1 MFSENE
7 VIFSNN
13 NFLQRFQEIETQI
26 DLEQELERHRER
38 QRQRER
44 ERERERVRLREREQ
58 TRIKINS
65 RPTKTR
71 SCQTLALENS
81 NLKAKFNQ
89 KITIEHLQ
97 LRDLLSCPSP
107 FQSTIKGSSSPLYFP
122 FNQSLYSLDQ
132 RTLECKRIQNCNFRI
147 TTMFVKNNLIC
158 AGSSNGNLMVKDLQ
172 REKFIINRTF
182 GADVINSVTIT
193 NDLPL
198 PNQNIHPTLIL
209 SSNDSMVRIVQ
220 VGNTRLSL
228 QKKIRFRQPINHTS
242 VSPNGNVL
250 LAVGDTKN
258 AVLLD
263 PRNGYKMISRINAM
277 KDSSFSTHWNP
288 LTSCQF
294 AIGSQEG
301 AALIFD
307 IRKLNN
313 TLAKVQS
320 TQIAKKDRAIRNV
333 KFSSDHELLLI
344 AEHKNRVN
352 ILDARNYRDMQ
363 TIQLD
368 PNDGDTHISGACFG
382 PNSEFVYISTKQ
394 KIIKIPL
401 DVRKR
406 RLFSFCNFK

>member
-1 MFSENE
+1 MFSND
-7 VIFSNN
+7 
-13 NFLQRFQEIETQI
+13 NFLQRFQEIETRI
-26 DLEQELERHRER
+26 DLEQEIERYRER
-38 QRQRER
+38 QSER
-44 ERERERVRLREREQ
+44 ERERERLRVREREQ
-58 TRIKINS
+58 TTIKINS

-71 SCQTLALENS
+71 SCQTFALVNS

-89 KITIEHLQ
+89 KITIEHRQ

-107 FQSTIKGSSSPLYFP
+107 FQRTIEGSSSPLYFP

-132 RTLECKRIQNCNFRI
+132 RTLKCKRIQNCNFRV
-147 TTMFVKNNLIC
+147 TTMYVKNNLVC
-158 AGSSNGNLMVKDLQ
+158 AGSSNGNLMIKDLQ
-172 REKFIINRTF
+172 RENFLIHKTF
-182 GADVINSVTIT
+182 CAEIINSVVIT

-198 PNQNIHPTLIL
+198 ASQSIHPTLIL
-209 SSNDSMVRIVQ
+209 CSNDKMVRIVK

-228 QKKIRFRQPINHTS
+228 QKKIHFPHPINHTS

-250 LAVGDTKN
+250 LAVGDSKN
-258 AVLLD
+258 AILLD
-263 PRNGYKMISRINAM
+263 PRNGYKLISRINAM
-277 KDSSFSTHWNP
+277 KDSCFSTHWNP
-288 LTSCQF
+288 LTSNQF

-313 TLAKVQS
+313 ALAKVQS

-344 AEHKNRVN
+344 AEHRNRVN
-352 ILDARNYRDMQ
+352 ILDTRNYRDIQ
-363 TIQLD
+363 TIELD
-368 PNDGDTHISGACFG
+368 PNDGDTNISGACFG
-382 PNSEFVYISTKQ
+382 PNSEFVYISTTQ

-406 RLFSFCNFK
+406 RLFTCGNLK